1 MLSITVAHDETNPKW
16 STSTSSN
23 ATGWRT
29 RSTLILFD
37 LSKPLMLFKSSHLAD
52 LSKHISYLIWKV
64 VTANQLHKR
73 KNTLRDASK
82 SSSRNRVSLSY
93 GSPGHVSCP
102 GLEMKPGVF
111 WQVQIVSVHLLIT
124 EVQRRVK
131 RVREVEGSRDVQ
143 IIYGRRDWLSSPRVS
158 AERTVKSRSALIAGR
173 LIREQYHKT
182 TVIQMS
188 FEKIESVFVLFYS
201 TQTSHLHLLE
211 KSCLLKIYQN

>member
-1 MLSITVAHDETNPKW
+1 M
-16 STSTSSN
+16 
-23 ATGWRT
+23 
-29 RSTLILFD
+29 
-37 LSKPLMLFKSSHLAD
+37 
-52 LSKHISYLIWKV
+52 
-64 VTANQLHKR
+64 
-73 KNTLRDASK
+73 
-82 SSSRNRVSLSY
+82 SLSY

-102 GLEMKPGVF
+102 GLETKPGVF

-124 EVQRRVK
+124 EVQRRLK

-182 TVIQMS
+182 TVLQMS